1 MGDEVKICVI
11 GLGYVGLPLAYEF
24 AKKFAVV
31 GFDNNPKRV
40 EELVK
45 GYDRTDEVSAEKLKA
60 SSIVFTSKPELIK
73 GCNFI
78 IVAVPTPVTQSKF
91 PDFQPLV
98 EASKVVG
105 KYLKPNSIVVYES
118 TVHPGA
124 TEEICVPVLEEFSG
138 LKCGDG
144 FKIGYSPERINP
156 GDKVNTLTKIKKIVS
171 GMDDPTLDKVA
182 WVYEQIIEAGV
193 FKATSIKVAEAAKI
207 IENTQR
213 DLNIALMNELSI
225 IFDKMGIRTLDVLNA
240 AGTKWNFLKFFPGL
254 VGGHCIGVDPY
265 YLTHKSE
272 SLGHTMDI
280 IVAARAI
287 NESMASFIGEKVAK
301 FLVKSGRNLNE
312 SRVLILGFT
321 FKENVSDIRNTKVID
336 IYSYLKSEWGLAADI
351 YDPVADHE
359 HAAHEYNIDCVKEP
373 FTQSYDAVILA
384 VSHDVFKT
392 EGVGQ
397 ILRYLKKDSPSVFI
411 DIKSTFSPKD
421 VPAGVAYWSL

>member
-1 MGDEVKICVI
+1 MIEEVKICVI

-24 AKKFAVV
+24 AKKFSVV
-31 GFDNNPKRV
+31 GFDINQKRV
-40 EELVK
+40 DELVK
-45 GYDRTDEVSAEKLKA
+45 GYDRTDEISTEKLKT
-60 SSIVFTSKPELIK
+60 SPILFTSKPEMIA

-105 KYLKPNSIVVYES
+105 KHLKANSIVVYES

-138 LKCGDG
+138 LKCGRD

-156 GDKVNTLTKIKKIVS
+156 GDKVNTLTTIMKIVS
-171 GMDDPTLDKVA
+171 GMDEPTLDRVS

-240 AGTKWNFLKFFPGL
+240 AGTKWNFLKFSPGL

-301 FLVKSGRNLNE
+301 FLVKSGRNLAA

-336 IYSYLKSEWGLAADI
+336 IYNYLRSEWGLTADI

-359 HAAHEYNIDCVKEP
+359 HASYEYKIDCAKEP
-373 FTQSYDAVILA
+373 RNQFYDAVVLA
-384 VSHDVFKT
+384 VPHEAFKSD
-392 EGVGQ
+392 GIGQ
-397 ILRYLKKDSPSVFI
+397 ITKYLKIDTPSVFI
-411 DIKSTFSPKD
+411 DIKSTFSPRD
-421 VPAGVAYWSL
+421 VPSDVTYWSL